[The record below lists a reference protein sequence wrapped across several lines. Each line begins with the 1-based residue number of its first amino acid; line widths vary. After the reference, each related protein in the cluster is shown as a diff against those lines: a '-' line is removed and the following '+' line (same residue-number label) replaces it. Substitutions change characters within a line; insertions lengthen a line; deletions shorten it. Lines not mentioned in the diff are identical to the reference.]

1 MQQRDSLGNTLLVA
15 TILCVV
21 CSLAV
26 STAAVT
32 LRPRQQANEK
42 LDQQI
47 NILDATGLAI
57 GEYGKQANKLK
68 KAQIEELNKWISEKL
83 VNLETGAYT
92 DEINIADYDMLEAAE
107 SEQYGV
113 AIGEPEYDP
122 GEPRRPKIMKVFF
135 VRRPGAEKIQQVVLP
150 VYGKGLWG
158 TLYGYLA
165 MKNDLETIQGITFY
179 QHKETPGLGGEVD
192 NPRWKAQWEGRKLYD
207 DSGQPAALVFM
218 GPAPSDNPYAV
229 DGLSGATITSRGV
242 TNLLRYWASD
252 DGYGPF
258 LSKLATEIGN
268 DTTSKMAGVQ

>member
-107 SEQYGV
+107 SKEYGV

-207 DSGQPAALVFM
+207 DSGQPAALVFK